1 MPSNEHRPT
10 ERVLDILE
18 LLSTNANGMTL
29 SELSRALDAP
39 KSSIM
44 PLVYKTATRFFI
56 LLRKILQNLYDS
68 FPM

>member
-44 PLVYKTATRFFI
+44 PLVHTMTARKFI
-56 LLRKILQNLYDS
+56 
-68 FPM
+68 

>member
-44 PLVYKTATRFFI
+44 PLVHTMTARKFI
-56 LLRKILQNLYDS
+56 YCT
-68 FPM
+68 